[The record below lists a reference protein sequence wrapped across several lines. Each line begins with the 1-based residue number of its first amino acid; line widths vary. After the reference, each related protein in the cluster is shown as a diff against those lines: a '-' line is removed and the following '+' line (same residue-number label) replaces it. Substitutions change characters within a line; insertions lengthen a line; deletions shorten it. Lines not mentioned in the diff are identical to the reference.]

1 MFHVGEEL
9 AVEVL
14 PTCLLS
20 IEGPEL
26 EFGDLLA
33 TSGRGEEKPAVDGGV
48 DDVVD
53 GLLGG
58 AAGAVDEGALEKA
71 IVVPERGAAS
81 TASGRV
87 RSDVTRLAADGGRCG
102 W

>member
-14 PTCLLS
+14 PTRLLS

-26 EFGDLLA
+26 EVGDLLA
-33 TSGRGEEKPAVDGGV
+33 TSGCSEEKPAVDGGV
-48 DDVVD
+48 NDVLD

-58 AAGAVDEGALEKA
+58 AAGAVRRWRAGEGDRRAGEGGSVHGLGEGEIGCHA
-71 IVVPERGAAS
+71 ARG
-81 TASGRV
+81 
-87 RSDVTRLAADGGRCG
+87 
-102 W
+102 

>member
-9 AVEVL
+9 AVEVG

-26 EFGDLLA
+26 EVEDLLA

-48 DDVVD
+48 DDV
-53 GLLGG
+53 L
-58 AAGAVDEGALEKA
+58 
-71 IVVPERGAAS
+71 
-81 TASGRV
+81 
-87 RSDVTRLAADGGRCG
+87 DGGRG
-102 W
+102 R

>member
-1 MFHVGEEL
+1 MMFHVGEEL

-26 EFGDLLA
+26 EVGDLLA

-48 DDVVD
+48 DDVLD
-53 GLLGG
+53 RLLGG
-58 AAGAVDEGALEKA
+58 AAGAVRRWRAGECDCRAGEGGSVHGLGEGEIGCHAA
-71 IVVPERGAAS
+71 RG
-81 TASGRV
+81 
-87 RSDVTRLAADGGRCG
+87 
-102 W
+102 

>member
-1 MFHVGEEL
+1 MIRWGSDEVVAAGREGWVFHVGEEL

-14 PTCLLS
+14 PTCLFS
-20 IEGPEL
+20 VEGPEL

-58 AAGAVDEGALEKA
+58 ATGAVRRRCAGEGDCCTGALS
-71 IVVPERGAAS
+71 VS
-81 TASGRV
+81 
-87 RSDVTRLAADGGRCG
+87 
-102 W
+102 